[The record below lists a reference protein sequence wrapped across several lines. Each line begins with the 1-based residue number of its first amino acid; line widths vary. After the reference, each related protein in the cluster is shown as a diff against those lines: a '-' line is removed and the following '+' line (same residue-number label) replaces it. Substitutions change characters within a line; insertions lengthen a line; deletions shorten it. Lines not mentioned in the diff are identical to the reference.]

1 MRRRN
6 LVAEILR
13 MRRIWFAVA
22 VATLLAGAW
31 LRGQEQQ
38 KSPTEGSG
46 AETIVV
52 DAKAAGKP
60 FPHFWEEMFGSGR
73 ANLSMRQSYRDDL
86 DRVRKVTDFRYVRFH
101 AILDDENGVYSE
113 DGQGNPVY
121 NWSYVDQIYDGLLD
135 HGIRPFV
142 EISFMPKALAPKA
155 PYHAFWYKP
164 IPSPPDSY
172 ARWDALITAFGKHLV
187 DRYGVDEVS
196 QWYFEVWNEPN
207 IDFWI
212 GRPAQATYFELYD
225 HTARALKAASEK
237 IRVGGPATAQ
247 AAWVGDLIAHATQ
260 DDVPLDFVS
269 THVYGNDSTKD
280 VFHDDR
286 PIAPHQMVCA
296 AVDKV
301 HEEIVKSARPQLP
314 LIWSEFNATY
324 MNEQPITDSIYMGPW
339 LADTISKCDGKTL
352 MMSYWSFSDVFE
364 EQGVVKT
371 PFYGGYGIVAE
382 DGIPKPAYDV
392 FMLLHK
398 LGDERLEAP
407 RDEALVTRRKDG
419 TLVLAAWNLVEPG
432 VEGTDKTV
440 TFDVYGVGGLRAEVK
455 HRVAVEIKNTKAVI
469 WRVDASHGDTLAA
482 WKKMG
487 SPAYPTQEQIEDLRK
502 ASEVGAPEEVAVRD
516 HRVTLTL
523 PPMGLAVVEIQG
535 PAGSR

>member
-1 MRRRN
+1 
-6 LVAEILR
+6 
-13 MRRIWFAVA
+13 MRRIGSVFVA
-22 VATLLAGAW
+22 ASLLAGACAP
-31 LRGQEQQ
+31 GIAQE
-38 KSPTEGSG
+38 S
-46 AETIVV
+46 AEATRTIVV
-52 DAKAAGKP
+52 DAKAAGTP

-113 DGQGNPVY
+113 DAQGNPVY
-121 NWSYVDQIYDGLLD
+121 NWSYVDQIYDGLLARE
-135 HGIRPFV
+135 IRPFV
-142 EISFMPKALAPKA
+142 EISFMPKALAPTA

-172 ARWDALITAFGKHLV
+172 AKWDALITAFGKHLV
-187 DRYGVDEVS
+187 ERYGVDEVS

-212 GRPAQATYFELYD
+212 GRPAQSTYFELYD

-247 AAWVGDLIAHATQ
+247 AAWVGDLITHATQ
-260 DDVPLDFVS
+260 NDVPLDFVS

-301 HEEIVKSARPQLP
+301 HEEIAKSAQPKLP

-419 TLVLAAWNLVEPG
+419 TLVLATWNLVEPG
-432 VEGTDKTV
+432 VEGADKTV
-440 TFDVYGVGGLRAEVK
+440 TFDVYGVGALRAEVK
-455 HRVAVEIKNTKAVI
+455 HKVEVEIKSTKAVI
-469 WRVDASHGDTLAA
+469 WRVDAAHGDTLAA

-487 SPAYPTQEQIEDLRK
+487 SPAFPTEEQIEDLRK
-502 ASEVGAPEEVAVRD
+502 ASEVGAPEEVAIRD
-516 HRVTLTL
+516 HRVTVTV
-523 PPMGLAVVEIQG
+523 PPMGLVVVEIQG
-535 PAGSR
+535 TAGSR